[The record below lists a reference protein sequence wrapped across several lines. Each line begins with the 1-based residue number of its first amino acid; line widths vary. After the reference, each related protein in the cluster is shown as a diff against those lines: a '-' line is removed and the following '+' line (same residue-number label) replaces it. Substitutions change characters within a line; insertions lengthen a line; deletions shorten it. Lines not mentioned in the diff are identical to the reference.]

1 MGPFLVSD
9 DIKLLLYVRCS
20 GIGLSSERHPK
31 PIHIDFCTCRQSVL
45 GDPIHFGSGRAG
57 AQDAVFVFAATKGFS
72 WFNMLLCI
80 FMTVCQVLCR
90 QSVHLHGFF
99 ESPPIC
105 TSGPGPGAYNLAA
118 PSSGPAFSF
127 GCVRDK
133 HRQRKPQ
140 QMPMAKASMPVFLGR
155 GTGYNIMRSNA
166 GACEKGMQEPQMQDS
181 PLPTLDVKQLCF
193 TAVLGQGGLA
203 KVAKVRWQQQ
213 EFALKFLKPVQ
224 TSDQQPPDQHQR
236 DLEGLRREA
245 IILVECR
252 HDLVVSAVAW
262 ISGAVEGVVLELLGP
277 SLSYAHSN
285 LADQLTAD
293 KNKRRNEVLNTFQP
307 YQLCWHLP
315 WLIQN
320 KRRNEV
326 SNTFQPY
333 QLCWHLP
340 WLIQNKRRNEVL
352 NTFQPYQLCWHLPWL
367 IQNKRR
373 NEVLNTFQPY
383 QLCRQVPWLI
393 QNKRRNEV
401 LNTF

>member
-1 MGPFLVSD
+1 MLASISMLHTARSCRGASHTEFEEVCLAKRLGPSHLGVVS
-9 DIKLLLYVRCS
+9 RAPS
-20 GIGLSSERHPK
+20 QGWRTGGHE
-31 PIHIDFCTCRQSVL
+31 
-45 GDPIHFGSGRAG
+45 GRA
-57 AQDAVFVFAATKGFS
+57 
-72 WFNMLLCI
+72 
-80 FMTVCQVLCR
+80 R
-90 QSVHLHGFF
+90 
-99 ESPPIC
+99 
-105 TSGPGPGAYNLAA
+105 
-118 PSSGPAFSF
+118 
-127 GCVRDK
+127 
-133 HRQRKPQ
+133 
-140 QMPMAKASMPVFLGR
+140 
-155 GTGYNIMRSNA
+155 
-166 GACEKGMQEPQMQDS
+166 
-181 PLPTLDVKQLCF
+181 
-193 TAVLGQGGLA
+193 QGGLA

-213 EFALKFLKPVQ
+213 EFALKFLTPVQ

>member
-1 MGPFLVSD
+1 MAFSKAPRFVS
-9 DIKLLLYVRCS
+9 
-20 GIGLSSERHPK
+20 P
-31 PIHIDFCTCRQSVL
+31 
-45 GDPIHFGSGRAG
+45 
-57 AQDAVFVFAATKGFS
+57 
-72 WFNMLLCI
+72 
-80 FMTVCQVLCR
+80 
-90 QSVHLHGFF
+90 
-99 ESPPIC
+99 C

-127 GCVRDK
+127 ACVRHK

-181 PLPTLDVKQLCF
+181 PLPRLDVKQLCF

-262 ISGAVEGVVLELLGP
+262 ISGAVEGVMLELLGP

-293 KNKRRNEVLNTFQP
+293 NLGMALYSAATALQYVHSRLISHRDVKEANLLLPNSPGSFQVKLADFDAARRLSHSAEQILDKPGTYLMWSLEARQGLHSPIADDCWALGLTFKELCDAGKPSARRELLPLLQPLLQAEHLRGNLEQVLRALASCSGADTD
-307 YQLCWHLP
+307 
-315 WLIQN
+315 
-320 KRRNEV
+320 
-326 SNTFQPY
+326 
-333 QLCWHLP
+333 
-340 WLIQNKRRNEVL
+340 
-352 NTFQPYQLCWHLPWL
+352 
-367 IQNKRR
+367 
-373 NEVLNTFQPY
+373 
-383 QLCRQVPWLI
+383 
-393 QNKRRNEV
+393 
-401 LNTF
+401 